1 MLQVEGRNPVYETLK
16 IAKPA
21 KILVSEK
28 SREDPKIQQIID
40 LARKM
45 KTPIEFA
52 ETSKLNRISE
62 TRRHQGVIALV
73 KSPKQASIDQ
83 ILSKEEDLCVLI
95 LDRVQD
101 PMNLGSILRT
111 AQATGVNGVVV
122 PKKGGVGITPT
133 VLRAS
138 MGAGLRIPVAKA
150 SLYQAV
156 KLLKREGAK
165 IIGVDPSGA
174 LEYHDERLT
183 GSLALVLGGEGWGI
197 SPTLLEKCDS
207 VVRIPMEGNIESLNV
222 GVAAAVVLYER
233 MRQQKHE
240 DREHR

>member
-1 MLQVEGRNPVYETLK
+1 
-16 IAKPA
+16 
-21 KILVSEK
+21 
-28 SREDPKIQQIID
+28 
-40 LARKM
+40 
-45 KTPIEFA
+45 
-52 ETSKLNRISE
+52 
-62 TRRHQGVIALV
+62 
-73 KSPKQASIDQ
+73 
-83 ILSKEEDLCVLI
+83 
-95 LDRVQD
+95 
-101 PMNLGSILRT
+101 
-111 AQATGVNGVVV
+111 VV

-174 LEYHDERLT
+174 VEYHDERLT
-183 GSLALVLGGEGWGI
+183 GSLALVLGGEGRGI
-197 SPTLLEKCDS
+197 SPTLLDKCDS

-240 DREHR
+240 GREHR